1 MKRLVSFLYMYW
13 VLGLALVLVVGG
25 VVFYA
30 RPSGK
35 EETYLTVRQG
45 PFLQQ
50 VSVSGK
56 VIASQQVDLGFS
68 QSGRVAGVYV
78 KEGKAV
84 TEGTLIAEIENG
96 DLRASVLQKQ
106 AALDSQK
113 AKLAALKRG
122 TRPEELAVAQSSVAS
137 AEASVAQ
144 ARQAVV
150 DAIVS
155 AFSKAD
161 SGVHVTVDQFISN
174 PRSVNPQL
182 NFNTSNNDAS
192 RALITARVQIEPELA
207 LWQSELLTLTASSDL
222 SKAVQTAQSRLALT
236 NTVLA
241 NASVALSSALTTN
254 ISQTTLD
261 TYGSNV
267 STARTSVNTAI
278 STLTTAL
285 TALRSSENALDIAK
299 KDLALKQAG
308 ATAEDILSQEAI
320 VKVAEADVVQANAQ
334 LIKTQIR
341 APFTGTVTKILAK
354 VGEIVSPGVPQASVI
369 GSGLYEIE
377 SYVPEINVA
386 LVRQGNTAT
395 VTFDSYGENVQFTA
409 KVVTVDLG
417 ETLRDGVS
425 TYRTLLVFDKND
437 DRIRSGMTANVII
450 TTAEKQNVISIP
462 QKLVKNNGA
471 TQVVDVQEGDSVV
484 ERVVTTG
491 GTSSLGDIEILS
503 GLKDGDVLVIP
514 GI

>member
-1 MKRLVSFLYMYW
+1 MKKVISFIAMYW
-13 VLGLALVLVVGG
+13 VLGVAVAALAIGAF
-25 VVFYA
+25 VFTQSSQTNSTTL
-30 RPSGK
+30 RIQSGS
-35 EETYLTVRQG
+35 
-45 PFLQQ
+45 FLQQ

-56 VIASQQVDLGFS
+56 VVASQQVDLGFS
-68 QSGRVAGVYV
+68 QSGRVSGVYV

-84 TEGTLIAEIENG
+84 SEGTLIAEIENG

-122 TRPEELAVAQSSVAS
+122 TRPEELAVAQSSVTS

-161 SGVHVTVDQFISN
+161 SAIHTTVDQFISN

-182 NFNTSNNDAS
+182 NFNTSNNEAS
-192 RALITARVQIEPELA
+192 RQLISSRVQVESELA
-207 LWQSELLTLTASSDL
+207 GWQTELLTLTVSSDL
-222 SKAVQTAQSRLALT
+222 EKAVQSAQSRLALT
-236 NTVLA
+236 NTVLG
-241 NASVALSSALTTN
+241 NASMSLSAALTTN

-261 TYGSNV
+261 SYGTNV
-267 STARTSVNTAI
+267 STARSTVNTAI
-278 STLTTAL
+278 STLTTAF
-285 TALRSSENALDIAK
+285 TSLRASENALDIAK

-308 ATAEDILSQEAI
+308 ATAEDILSQEAT
-320 VKVAEADVVQANAQ
+320 VKVAEADVVNANAQ
-334 LIKTQIR
+334 LLKTQLR
-341 APFTGTVTKILAK
+341 APFAGTVTKINAK
-354 VGEIVSPGVPQASVI
+354 VGEIVSPGAQQASVI
-369 GSGLYEIE
+369 GAGLYEIE

-386 LVRQGNTAT
+386 LVKVGDRAT
-395 VTFDSYGENVQFTA
+395 ITFDSYGDNVQFSA
-409 KVVTVDLG
+409 KVISVDLG
-417 ETLRDGVS
+417 ETVKDGVS
-425 TYRTLLVFDKND
+425 TYKTHLVFDKND
-437 DRIRSGMTANVII
+437 DRVRSGMTANVVI

-462 QKLVKNNGA
+462 QKLVRNNGA
-471 TQVVDVQEGDSVV
+471 TQVVDVQEGESVV

-503 GLKDGDVLVIP
+503 GLKDGDLLVVP
-514 GI
+514 AP